1 MQYVIIGNSAAGVS
15 AAEVLRKAD
24 AECDITIVSEEEYR
38 VYNRPLIARY
48 MGGEIAEEKLW
59 YRPDRFYED
68 KRIHLYKDT
77 QA

>member
-48 MGGEIAEEKLW
+48 MGGEIAVVPARSL
-59 YRPDRFYED
+59 
-68 KRIHLYKDT
+68 L
-77 QA
+77 